1 MKKFFILLAAF
12 ALSAIVTADAQ
23 KKIPPVHRTCNES
36 TFRRT
41 EIILPQ
47 VKGYNCYKGD
57 FHVHTSYSDG
67 VVTPAGR
74 VAEAWYDGLDIIAIT
89 DHLEG
94 HSGVRRFFKVT
105 APYNKN
111 GKPTRYVAA
120 GSTSMPKSGKDPG
133 VKIDFNAIH
142 KEAESANKSKGYGL
156 LLIKGCEMARNKL
169 KLGHYNALF
178 VEDLNTIYNYDI
190 REAFRNVKKQ
200 GGIVIHNHPGNVA
213 KYETDWH
220 HSARKEGLISG
231 VEIANGFSFYP
242 QMLDRCVNEKL
253 TLFGNTDTHGVTSH
267 RYSTTGFYRTMTIV
281 LAKELTEKAVKDAVL
296 KRRTIVYSGGDLIGE
311 EEWLSEFLN
320 AAIDCRLLRED
331 KEKGSRTYILTNK
344 TSFTY
349 TLRRGKTMHQLE
361 PFHSL
366 TFSFGKD
373 KKSGKYTAPKVNV
386 QNMWIAGYKHPTIEL
401 KRDK

>member
-1 MKKFFILLAAF
+1 MKRYLVIIAILG
-12 ALSAIVTADAQ
+12 LSLFSTNAQ
-23 KKIPPVHRTCNES
+23 KKIPAVHRTCNES
-36 TFRRT
+36 TYRRT

-47 VKGYNCYKGD
+47 VKGFNCYKGD

-120 GSTSMPKSGKDPG
+120 GSTTMPKDGKDPG

-169 KLGHYNALF
+169 KLGHFNALF
-178 VEDLNTIYNYDI
+178 VDDLNAIYNYDL

-200 GGIVIHNHPGNVA
+200 GGIVIHNHPGNVE

-220 HSARKEGLISG
+220 QSVRKEGLISG
-231 VEIANGFSFYP
+231 IEVANGFSFYP
-242 QMLDRCVNEKL
+242 QMVDRCVNEKL
-253 TLFGNTDTHGVTSH
+253 TLFGDTDTHGVTSH

-281 LAKELTEKAVKDAVL
+281 MAKELTEKAVKDAVL

-320 AAIDCRLLRED
+320 AAIDCRLIRED
-331 KEKGSRTYILTNK
+331 KEKGSRTYMLTNT

-349 TLRRGKTMHQLE
+349 TFRRGKTIHHLE
-361 PFHSL
+361 PFHTL
-366 TFSFGKD
+366 TLSFGKD
-373 KKSGKYTAPKVNV
+373 KKSGKFLGPKVSV
-386 QNMWIAGYKHPTIEL
+386 QNMWIAGYKHPIITL
-401 KRDK
+401 KADK

>member
-1 MKKFFILLAAF
+1 MRKYFILLAAF

-74 VAEAWYDGLDIIAIT
+74 VSEAWYDGLDIIAIT

-120 GSTSMPKSGKDPG
+120 GSTAMPKSGKDPG

-190 REAFRNVKKQ
+190 REAFHNVKKQ
-200 GGIVIHNHPGNVA
+200 GGIVIHNHPG
-213 KYETDWH
+213 
-220 HSARKEGLISG
+220 
-231 VEIANGFSFYP
+231 
-242 QMLDRCVNEKL
+242 
-253 TLFGNTDTHGVTSH
+253 
-267 RYSTTGFYRTMTIV
+267 
-281 LAKELTEKAVKDAVL
+281 
-296 KRRTIVYSGGDLIGE
+296 
-311 EEWLSEFLN
+311 
-320 AAIDCRLLRED
+320 
-331 KEKGSRTYILTNK
+331 
-344 TSFTY
+344 
-349 TLRRGKTMHQLE
+349 
-361 PFHSL
+361 
-366 TFSFGKD
+366 
-373 KKSGKYTAPKVNV
+373 
-386 QNMWIAGYKHPTIEL
+386 
-401 KRDK
+401 

>member
-1 MKKFFILLAAF
+1 MKRNLLILAAIGLCIF
-12 ALSAIVTADAQ
+12 SAEAQ
-23 KKIPPVHRTCNES
+23 KKAPIVHKTGIGAIQ
-36 TFRRT
+36 RT
-41 EIILPQ
+41 EIILPK

-67 VVTPAGR
+67 VVTPGGR
-74 VAEAWYDGLDIIAIT
+74 VSEAWYDGLDIVAIT

-120 GSTSMPKSGKDPG
+120 GSTTMPKSGKDPG

-142 KEAESANKSKGYGL
+142 KEAESANKRYGYNM
-156 LLIKGCEMARNKL
+156 LLIKGCEMARNSL

-178 VEDLNTIYNYDI
+178 VDDLNAIYNYDI
-190 REAFRNVKKQ
+190 RESFKNVKKQ
-200 GGIVIHNHPGNVA
+200 GGIVIHNHPGDVA

-231 VEIANGFSFYP
+231 IEIVNGFRYFP
-242 QMLDRCVNEKL
+242 HMLDRAVTEKL
-253 TLFGNTDTHGVTSH
+253 SIFGNTDAHAATSQ
-267 RYSTTGFYRTMTIV
+267 RYSNTGNFRTMTIV
-281 LAKELTEKAVKDAVL
+281 LAKELTEEAIKKAIL
-296 KRRTIVYSGGDLIGE
+296 KRRTLVYSGGDLIGE

-331 KEKGSRTYILTNK
+331 KEKGSRTYILTNT

-349 TLRRGKTMHQLE
+349 TFRRGKTMHQLE
-361 PFHSL
+361 PFHTL
-366 TFSFGKD
+366 TLSFGKD
-373 KKSGKYTAPKVNV
+373 KKSGKYNSPKVNV

-401 KRDK
+401 KNDK